1 MQTEK
6 VLLTL
11 SQPIKNSAGFS
22 LIQALM
28 GVGVTAIMAMV
39 AAQTMS
45 SLHQNSRS
53 IASKSISNSANQSLQ
68 VYLAYEHICTQSL
81 QPTTIKSNAEVPLNF
96 NVPGLGIFKAGQ
108 KNKTLD
114 IDIQSISVNDLIVS
128 ETNPLGMKIYLGT
141 LKSSYSRQNG
151 KQISHFK
158 ESPVGTLS
166 LMTTSEGRVIKC
178 SLGKLVF
185 NSVPQNTLTPPT
197 QAVVQPPA
205 SGTSG
210 SSNPSTPSTPSETAA
225 AQPTA
230 YPPPVAS
237 TPASAPR
244 VCTSIEQCAVY
255 DFFLRNGSP
264 NPYGQAD
271 EWMAGT
277 AAWTSIAKSY
287 VDSMS
292 TLGKLNFLASVNQAG
307 LVQTGVH
314 GYGGQTQKP
323 DTIDQW
329 VVEAVT
335 LDPSGRTMLTT
346 SEGLNTLKTMFD
358 AGSETSSNTQTILR
372 SALTKSP
379 DLTLNSALG
388 IGAWVDALGFANATE
403 MAKNMPAAA
412 VNAALNPSAGKD
424 PVALKAVVEYINA
437 NPAEAVKIA
446 NGTGI
451 WAKNVQGNVSTVI
464 SYITTTLA
472 ATGNNDLA
480 ISIAKATDQ
489 WAGIVGSDAVGKNV
503 QQHTSATY
511 AVADGTATWNSA
523 AGSAAVTDAI
533 KSNTAGALNVAYG
546 TSIVTS
552 VVGKEAV
559 IDNIKSNAGTS
570 AQVAAG
576 VGTAAQIFG
585 EDAVKSAIAADP
597 AAAARGASLINQAKE
612 AGYTDAQIKSY
623 IDANPDWY
631 K

>member
-1 MQTEK
+1 MYTK
-6 VLLTL
+6 PTL
-11 SQPIKNSAGFS
+11 VPFHQSLQNSKGFS
-22 LIQALM
+22 LVQTLI
-28 GVGVTAIMAMV
+28 GVGVTGIMAMV

-45 SLHQNSRS
+45 SLHQNSRN

-81 QPTTIKSNAEVPLNF
+81 QPTTVKSNAEVPLKF
-96 NVPGLGIFKAGQ
+96 NVPGLGVFSAGQ

-114 IDIQSISVNDLIVS
+114 IDIQSLSVNDLIVS
-128 ETNPLGMKIYLGT
+128 EVNPLGMKIYLGT

-166 LMTTSEGRVIKC
+166 LMTTSDGRVIKC
-178 SLGKLVF
+178 SLGKLAF
-185 NSVPQNTLTPPT
+185 TTVPQNTLTPPT
-197 QAVVQPPA
+197 QAASQPPP
-205 SGTSG
+205 SV
-210 SSNPSTPSTPSETAA
+210 PSTPADPSTPAETS
-225 AQPTA
+225 PTPSTA
-230 YPPPVAS
+230 YPPPVAN

-244 VCTSIEQCAVY
+244 VCSSVEQCAVY

-271 EWMAGT
+271 EWMAES
-277 AAWTSIAKSY
+277 ANWKSIAKSY

-307 LVQTGVH
+307 LVQSGVQ
-314 GYGGQTQKP
+314 GYGGHTTKP

-329 VVEAVT
+329 VVEAVGA
-335 LDPSGRTMLTT
+335 DPSGRTMLTT

-358 AGSETSSNTQTILR
+358 PGAATSPTTQNILK

-388 IGAWVDALGFANATE
+388 IGAWVDALGFANAAE
-403 MAKNMPAAA
+403 MAKNMPEAA

-424 PVALKAVVEYINA
+424 PVALKAVVDYINA

-451 WAKNVQGNVSTVI
+451 WAKNIQGNVSTVI

-480 ISIAKATDQ
+480 ISIAKSTDQ
-489 WAGIVGSDAVGKNV
+489 WASVVGSDAVGKNI

-523 AGSAAVTDAI
+523 VGSAAVTDAI

-546 TSIVTS
+546 TSIVSS
-552 VVGKEAV
+552 VVGKESV
-559 IDNIKSNAGTS
+559 VSSIQNNAGAS
-570 AQVAAG
+570 AQIAAG

-597 AAAARGASLINQAKE
+597 AAAAKGASLINQAKE
-612 AGYTDAQIKSY
+612 AGYSDEQIKSY
-623 IDANPDWY
+623 IQANPDWY